1 MSELI
6 INNKNVYTEVYKIL
20 INLTENELKKIPSSL
35 IQGLKEKMNL
45 NYNFVFDINKPL
57 ECQNISDEAKLMLA
71 VIFRDY
77 LATEEQ
83 RKKILTFEKNKEL
96 QIEQE
101 AREKYD
107 IDVFKNNKIK
117 KAKDETIEK
126 EMQLV
131 KYEEKWYIKLFN
143 CLIDFIKKSK

>member
-143 CLIDFIKKSK
+143 CLINFIKKSK